1 VRPGVRDGADYAFVR
16 VYRAMRARAG
26 ASPAFDHRMERSSI
40 VQMRVPSVRGLKV
53 VAGEAV
59 PAAPR
64 AALVA
69 ALASLVLSAGAPAFA
84 QDLPAVSIGG
94 GLRTSFVH
102 TEFDDEDVSE
112 DADTNTD
119 RFFVDNARLYVNGSV
134 TRNIKFTLN
143 TDYSSS
149 DNTLQ
154 LLDAV
159 GQISFSPAANIWM
172 GRFLPPSD
180 RANLYGPFYAHH
192 WGVFTDGL
200 QDSYPMV
207 YQGRAN
213 GVMYWGQFDKLKVSA
228 GMFDGPSLDLG
239 GAGNF
244 GGDDGDLM
252 FAARLHYDFWDAEDG
267 YYLNSTYYGDK
278 NILAFGVAGQI
289 QGEDHTAWSADF
301 LLERKVGM
309 GGAYTVE
316 AEWTRYSQLGL
327 TFFPADTTD
336 GGYVLGSY
344 LFPGSGTGR
353 WEILG
358 KYASANLKGFGPKET
373 LQTSEIN
380 LNYIIKQF
388 NARVMFFY
396 IDQRWDLNPSLDTW
410 RAGAGLQLQM

>member
-1 VRPGVRDGADYAFVR
+1 
-16 VYRAMRARAG
+16 
-26 ASPAFDHRMERSSI
+26 
-40 VQMRVPSVRGLKV
+40 MRVPSVRGLKAFAGEAGPRSTGCDAPDAALPHGGARAH
-53 VAGEAV
+53 VAGEGA

-64 AALVA
+64 LAMIA
-69 ALASLVLSAGAPAFA
+69 ALASLVLGAGAPALA
-84 QDLPAVSIGG
+84 QDLPAVSIGA

-102 TEFDDEDVSE
+102 TEFDDEDVPE
-112 DADTNTD
+112 DADTNAD

-134 TRNIKFTLN
+134 TKNIKFTLN
-143 TDYSSS
+143 TDYSSG
-149 DNTLQ
+149 DNSLQ

-228 GMFDGPSLDLG
+228 GMFDGPSLELG

-252 FAARLHYDFWDAEDG
+252 FAGRLHFDFWDVEEG

-278 NILAFGVAGQI
+278 NILAIGVAGQI

-327 TFFPADTTD
+327 TFSPSDTTD

-344 LFPGSGTGR
+344 LFPAMTGIGR
-353 WEILG
+353 WEVLG
-358 KYASANLKGFGPKET
+358 KYARANLKGFGPKET
-373 LQTSEIN
+373 LQTTEAN

-388 NARVMFFY
+388 NARVMFFF
-396 IDQRWDLNPSLDTW
+396 IDQRFDLNPSFDTW
-410 RAGAGLQLQM
+410 RAGVGLQLQM

>member
-1 VRPGVRDGADYAFVR
+1 MVL
-16 VYRAMRARAG
+16 
-26 ASPAFDHRMERSSI
+26 
-40 VQMRVPSVRGLKV
+40 GL
-53 VAGEAV
+53 GSLMLAV
-59 PAAPR
+59 STP
-64 AALVA
+64 L
-69 ALASLVLSAGAPAFA
+69 FA
-84 QDLPAVSIGG
+84 QDGPSVTVGA
-94 GLRTSFVH
+94 GLRTSFEH
-102 TEFDDEDVSE
+102 TEFDDDEASE

-119 RFFVDNARLYVNGSV
+119 RFFVNNARLYVNGTV
-134 TRNIKFTLN
+134 TKNIKFTLN
-143 TDYSSS
+143 TDYNSS
-149 DNTLQ
+149 DNSIQ

-207 YQGRAN
+207 YQGRAT

-228 GMFDGPSLDLG
+228 GMFDGPSLELG
-239 GAGNF
+239 GAGTF

-252 FAARLHYDFWDAEDG
+252 FAGRIHFDFWDAEDG

-278 NILAFGVAGQI
+278 NILAIGVAGQI

-327 TFFPADTTD
+327 TFSPSDTTD

-344 LFPGSGTGR
+344 LFPGMSGMGR

-396 IDQRWDLNPSLDTW
+396 IDQRFDLNPSFDTW